1 MSDTNK
7 ISIEFSKDFQ
17 PLIETAFD
25 DIRQY
30 FKDKAQNELVIEQAK
45 IKASKEKF
53 DAALKMIN
61 KNGAVDK
68 LMLQAAN
75 KLMGEPVISPKINTS
90 GKFDE
95 NSKST
100 KDSKKVSLISL
111 ITEFRSIMYTG
122 DYDRAS
128 KFDLIIIK
136 TSIYNS
142 ICLLLE
148 LPNKFRNQAEAF
160 EIEAIAILNFIKSHL
175 LESDI
180 KPLLDAYDMLSVSE
194 RELVIKIVNFESKE
208 SHLL

>member
-53 DAALKMIN
+53 DAALKMLN

-75 KLMGEPVISPKINTS
+75 KLMGEPVVSPKINKPAS
-90 GKFDE
+90 KFDE
-95 NSKST
+95 NSKAT
-100 KDSKKVSLISL
+100 RAEKTSLISL
-111 ITEFRSIMYTG
+111 ITKLNEHLDSDPEFKMALSSVVSQTSVGKSIHDFLKCTSEDDARLTLKYI
-122 DYDRAS
+122 
-128 KFDLIIIK
+128 KFNISADDLNYLIIL
-136 TSIYNS
+136 SNGLNNS
-142 ICLLLE
+142 E
-148 LPNKFRNQAEAF
+148 K
-160 EIEAIAILNFIKSHL
+160 
-175 LESDI
+175 
-180 KPLLDAYDMLSVSE
+180 
-194 RELVIKIVNFESKE
+194 ELVEKIVNFEG
-208 SHLL
+208 

>member
-53 DAALKMIN
+53 DAALKMLN

-75 KLMGEPVISPKINTS
+75 KLMAVPEVSPKINKPAS
-90 GKFDE
+90 KFDE
-95 NSKST
+95 NSKVT
-100 KDSKKVSLISL
+100 RAEKTSLISL
-111 ITEFRSIMYTG
+111 ITKLNEHLDSDPEFKMALSSVISQTSVGKSIHDLLKSTSEDNARLTLKYI
-122 DYDRAS
+122 
-128 KFDLIIIK
+128 KFNISADDLHFLIK
-136 TSIYNS
+136 LNDALNS
-142 ICLLLE
+142 
-148 LPNKFRNQAEAF
+148 
-160 EIEAIAILNFIKSHL
+160 
-175 LESDI
+175 
-180 KPLLDAYDMLSVSE
+180 SE
-194 RELVIKIVNFESKE
+194 KELVEKMINFET
-208 SHLL
+208 